1 MILTPFSLTAMIN
14 NRFRTYLFLIFFAHL
29 IPFLSVAQQ
38 VENSLLWS
46 IRGKNL
52 TGTSYLFG
60 TIHLQDK
67 RVFQFTDS
75 VYNAIQQVDGFAMEV
90 HPDSMMM
97 GMFNLVDLNSN
108 NSPSLKS
115 SMNKKDYTKLKN
127 KLETEL
133 QVDSD
138 NLTVKDAIRL
148 KQKFLKPDIK
158 EDDMPSIVDLYLYS
172 IARDQGKKIAGLEKL
187 SDQLD
192 VVDEFG
198 KNFNPEELLNDNT
211 LEKNFFEKMI
221 ELYNRQDLEKIRV
234 MLSLMEDKSEN
245 EILNIRNQ
253 GMVVKLNSLMQENSF
268 FAAIGAAHLP
278 GSKGVIAL
286 LRKLGYTV
294 EPVMS
299 ANALPAGYYQYKNEI
314 AWEVFTDPGER
325 FRIAMPGRTAD
336 LNLRGG
342 AFTLYSH
349 MDLTQMK
356 MYFATALPVIHS
368 GTWQNPDSLLN
379 SVADSYYKSKGM
391 LNTEKKSIVFRDSL
405 KGMEVISREPS
416 ADFWVRMQLIVDKQS
431 LYMTGVGSQKK
442 SALNDP
448 SSSRFFN
455 SLDPLIQKSATSYQ
469 TFKTGN
475 VEIDFPGMPSKNVLN
490 NGDTA
495 LRSVQYISR
504 DNQKGMFFM
513 LIRSDAAATFVI
525 NDDSAYFHTVLDG
538 FNERTGMEI
547 KRMADT
553 TVKNSKAKFILAA
566 HPKEG
571 FLMHVLII
579 KRGSQVYSLM
589 ATSGEGQD
597 NQADIEKYFNSFSLL
612 PYAHN
617 GWGKYSTDNSGLD
630 TWAPSGFTKMPAD
643 NVLTDQHSAKYYAFD
658 STNSI
663 TFQIFSDTLNA
674 YTWSS
679 NDTSLLSQWRS
690 EYIFKNHP
698 LISSRFVNKG
708 KVRGVE
714 FITGCEDEMM
724 IKKVSIFINGNIKLT
739 AYAFLPNEFRNE
751 ANQLRFFD
759 ELTTHQSKDP
769 GMVFGNSPSKLLND
783 LHSPDSAT
791 FTNARKA
798 IFDVKFET
806 TDFPLLL
813 ERALQNYPAD
823 NSAYQSVQE
832 ELFDVATNLADSSHI
847 DLLTLNYLKSDSLI
861 NRYSYQMLKI
871 LTRIPGKRSYSTI
884 QQLMEKRMP
893 VIGNAFAFVYALR
906 DSIHLARQLYPFLLS
921 KSDDSLLAYPLYI
934 LHHDMLDSG
943 LIEARDF
950 APYQDRMENGLSV
963 LFRKLDRDPED
974 VWYGYRVIKVL
985 GKLNTPVWDKW
996 INRFLS
1002 VNENGIKETAA
1013 LELLSRDKPVSID
1026 TWNCIASDGK
1036 WRLDLYR
1043 ELTKLKKVKYFP
1055 SAFKNQRD
1063 FAEAMLWE
1071 SFEDEMP
1078 ARLEYI
1084 GEQLAMYKKSEHKF
1098 FLFKVIYE
1106 YEGEKTVYLG
1116 IAGPF
1121 PKDIKKYFIENHV
1134 SGTQFDTEYTKGLEK
1149 KLLKEYLAYFE
1160 EMALESGEE

>member
-1 MILTPFSLTAMIN
+1 MKNS
-14 NRFRTYLFLIFFAHL
+14 RFRSYLFHLFFCLL
-29 IPFLSVAQQ
+29 IPFLSEAQQ
-38 VENSLLWS
+38 VENSLLWRIS
-46 IRGKNL
+46 GKNL

-67 RVFQFTDS
+67 RVFHFTDS
-75 VYNAIQQVDGFAMEV
+75 VYNAIQEVEGFAMEV

-97 GMFNLVDLNSN
+97 GLFDQIDLNSN

-115 SMNKKDYTKLKN
+115 SMSKKDYAKLKN

-133 QVDSD
+133 LVDPD
-138 NLTVKDAIRL
+138 KLTVKDAIRL
-148 KQKFLKPDIK
+148 KQKIIKPEVKD
-158 EDDMPSIVDLYLYS
+158 DDMPSIVDLYLYS

-198 KNFNPEELLNDNT
+198 KNFKPEELLNDNT
-211 LEKNFFEKMI
+211 LEKNFIEKMI
-221 ELYNRQDLEKIRV
+221 DVYSRQDLEKIRV
-234 MLSLMEDKSEN
+234 MMSLMDDTSEDKL
-245 EILNIRNQ
+245 LNFRNQ
-253 GMVVKLNSLMQENSF
+253 GMVVKLDSLMQENTF

-278 GSKGVIAL
+278 GAKGVIAL
-286 LRKLGYTV
+286 LRKMGYTV

-299 ANALPAGYYQYKNEI
+299 ANALPAGYYQYKKEI
-314 AWEVFTDPGER
+314 AWQTFTDPGES
-325 FRIAMPGRTAD
+325 FRIAMPGKTAD
-336 LNLRGG
+336 LSFQGG
-342 AFTLYSH
+342 AFSLYSH
-349 MDLTQMK
+349 MDMTQMK
-356 MYFATALPVIHS
+356 MYFATALPMINS
-368 GTWQNPDSLLN
+368 ATWQKPDSLLN
-379 SVADSYYKSKGM
+379 SFADTYFSSKGM
-391 LNTEKKSIVFRDSL
+391 LNTEKKRIVYRDSL
-405 KGMEVISREPS
+405 KGMEVITRDPGS
-416 ADFWVRMQLIVDKQS
+416 DFWMRMQLIVDKQS

-442 SALNDP
+442 SALTDP

-455 SLDPLIQKSATSYQ
+455 SLDPLIHTAASSYQ
-469 TFKTGN
+469 TFKAGN
-475 VEIDFPGMPSKNVLN
+475 VEISFPGVPTKNVIN
-490 NGDTA
+490 NGDTT
-495 LRSVQYISR
+495 LRSVQYISN
-504 DNQKGMFFM
+504 DKQKGMFFM
-513 LIRSDAAATFVI
+513 LIKSEAAATFVI

-553 TVKNSKAKFILAA
+553 TVKKSKAKYILAY

-571 FLMHVLII
+571 FLMHILMI

-597 NQADIEKYFNSFSLL
+597 NQADIEKYFSSFSFL
-612 PYAHN
+612 PYAHI
-617 GWGKYSTDNSGLD
+617 GWGKCSAGENGLD
-630 TWAPSGFTKMPAD
+630 TWAPSGFTKMPVENA
-643 NVLTDQHSAKYYAFD
+643 LADQHSAKYYAFD

-663 TFQIFSDTLNA
+663 TYQIVSDTLNT

-724 IKKVSIFINGNIKLT
+724 IKKVRIYINGNVKLT
-739 AYAFLPNEFRNE
+739 AFSFLPVEFRNE
-751 ANQLRFFD
+751 VNQLRFFD
-759 ELTTHQSKDP
+759 ELSSPQAKEP
-769 GMVFGNSPSKLLND
+769 GMVFGNSPLKLLND
-783 LHSPDSAT
+783 LHSTDSAT
-791 FTNARKA
+791 LKAARKA
-798 IFDVKFET
+798 IFAVKFESA
-806 TDFPLLL
+806 DFPLLL
-813 ERALQNYPAD
+813 ERALQNYPED
-823 NSAYQSVQE
+823 STAYQSIQE

-847 DLLTLNYLKSDSLI
+847 DLLSMNYLKSDSLV

-871 LTRIPGKRSYSTI
+871 LTRIPGQRSYSRI

-893 VIGNAFAFVYALR
+893 VSGNAFSFVYALR

-943 LIEARDF
+943 LLEGKDF
-950 APYQDRMENGLSV
+950 APYQTRMENGLSV
-963 LFRKLDRDPED
+963 LFRQLERDPED
-974 VWYGYRVIKVL
+974 VWYGYKVIKVL

-996 INRFLS
+996 INRFLL

-1013 LELLSRDKPVSID
+1013 LELLIRDKPVSVD
-1026 TWNCIASDGK
+1026 TWKSIASDGK

-1043 ELTKLKKVKYFP
+1043 ELKKLKKVKLFP
-1055 SAFKNQRD
+1055 SAFQTQRY

-1078 ARLEYI
+1078 ARLEFI
-1084 GEQLAMYKKSEHKF
+1084 GEQLAIYKKREHKF

-1106 YEGEKTVYLG
+1106 YDGERSVYLG

-1121 PKDIKKYFIENHV
+1121 PKDTKKYYIENHI

-1160 EMALESGEE
+1160 EMALETEEE